1 MDKLILKTEK
11 PSYLGEIS
19 GGGGS
24 GPPSYDFY
32 YKGIFWSA
40 YSTDPSNEIFYD
52 HPCYEYYYDGVG
64 PANAFTINPNYGVTA
79 WHYDRTSVDIWSGGG
94 LVSIAAACYA
104 LGLAAAASIIG
115 IEVTPF
121 LLGVGAMLSA
131 LGLATGWIVDVYIK
145 DETGSGWSFV
155 KIINSGDTSD
165 TSAQGGFLKLG
176 CMWWMRITDG
186 YGNAVFTWVWNSDG
200 HYIQ

>member
-1 MDKLILKTEK
+1 VVVVVQDLLATTSITKASSGVHILLTQVMKSFMTTPAMSTTTTE
-11 PSYLGEIS
+11 LGRQMHSQSIQ
-19 GGGGS
+19 
-24 GPPSYDFY
+24 
-32 YKGIFWSA
+32 
-40 YSTDPSNEIFYD
+40 T
-52 HPCYEYYYDGVG
+52 
-64 PANAFTINPNYGVTA
+64 TA